1 MALIDGLGLT
11 LTRVG
16 IAYGS
21 GPEKALRESEIE
33 IPFPQRVNH
42 MQK

>member
-1 MALIDGLGLT
+1 MALIDDIGLT

-21 GPEKALRESEIE
+21 DEKALRESEIE
-33 IPFPQRVNH
+33 IPFLQRVNH